1 MPFHPLVNRHLRRP
15 IAAPK
20 PTIQRLSADTLLPQR
35 RPLIGSEPES
45 LPRGGIAYGKQN
57 KFCQI
62 EKTSYLCS
70 RFGGEIL
77 KL

>member
-1 MPFHPLVNRHLRRP
+1 MPFQPLVSRHLRRP
-15 IAAPK
+15 IAAPR
-20 PTIQRLSADTLLPQR
+20 PTIQRLSAITLLHLR
-35 RPLIGSEPES
+35 RPFIGSEPTS

-57 KFCQI
+57 NFCQI

-70 RFGGEIL
+70 RFGGEIP